1 MFFFDLVWFSSR
13 GHKTFCVPFSPPPD
27 FVKKGEGDKKEEG
40 DKKVEGDK
48 KGEGDKR
55 GEGKLKIMY
64 SDES

>member
-1 MFFFDLVWFSSR
+1 MLFSSW
-13 GHKTFCVPFSPPPD
+13 GHKSFCCPFPFLSPD

-55 GEGKLKIMY
+55 GEGKLKIM
-64 SDES
+64 